1 VTQDQEA
8 TLIEP
13 PALVPPSP
21 GSGLGRA
28 LRHRNYRLY
37 FSGQSLSLIGT
48 WITRVAQSW
57 LVYRLTGSS
66 LLLGLVGFA
75 SQIPTFL
82 IAPFAGVWVDRLN
95 RHRTLVVTQGL
106 AMLQSALLAAFSL
119 THTIT
124 VAHVLVLGA
133 FQGVINAFDMPARQ
147 SFVVELIEDRGD
159 LSNAIALNSSMV
171 NAARLLGPSIAGIL
185 IAAVGEGWCFFVD
198 AVSYGAVITSLLA
211 MRIKPRPRRARH
223 EPVMRELGEGFR
235 YVFGSPPIRAVLW
248 LIALVSLMGMPYQV
262 LMPVMANR
270 VLHGGAHTFG
280 FLMGSAGVGALA
292 GTLYLASRKTSAGL
306 GRVVVGS
313 AFVFGVGLCLFS
325 QSRSFALSM
334 PLMLLVGMGM
344 MVQLAASN
352 TVLQILVDEDK
363 RGRVMSFFAMSVFG
377 TAPLGSLLG
386 GAMAARFGAPAT
398 LLFGGASCVVG
409 AFAFTRIAPRLKLP

>member
-1 VTQDQEA
+1 VVTEDV
-8 TLIEP
+8 
-13 PALVPPSP
+13 ALDRHLP
-21 GSGLGRA
+21 GPGGASGLGRA
-28 LRHRNYRLY
+28 LRHRNYRLF

-48 WITRVAQSW
+48 WMTRVAQSW

-75 SQIPTFL
+75 SQVPTFL
-82 IAPFAGVWVDRLN
+82 VAPFAGVWVDRMN
-95 RHRTLVVTQGL
+95 RHRALVVTQAL
-106 AMLQSALLAAFSL
+106 AMLQSGLLAAFAL

-124 VAHVLVLGA
+124 VTHVLVLGA

-147 SFVVELIEDRGD
+147 AFVVELIEDRAD

-171 NAARLLGPSIAGIL
+171 NAARLLGPSIAGLL

-198 AVSYGAVITSLLA
+198 AVSYSAVLASLLA
-211 MRIKPRPRRARH
+211 MRIKPRARRERH
-223 EPVMRELGEGFR
+223 ERVLRELGEGFR
-235 YVFGSPPIRAVLW
+235 YVFGTPTIRAVLW
-248 LIALVSLMGMPYQV
+248 LLALVSLMGMPYQV

-270 VLHGGAHTFG
+270 VLHGGPHTFG
-280 FLMGSAGVGALA
+280 FLMAAAGVGALT
-292 GTLYLASRKTSAGL
+292 GTLYLASRKSAAGL
-306 GRVVVGS
+306 GHVVTGA
-313 AFVFGVGLCLFS
+313 AFVFGAGLCLFS
-325 QSRSFALSM
+325 QSRVFALSL

-352 TVLQILVDEDK
+352 TVLQMLVDEDK
-363 RGRVMSFFAMSVFG
+363 RGRVMSFFAMAVFG

-398 LLFGGASCVVG
+398 LLFGGACCILGAG
-409 AFAFTRIAPRLKLP
+409 AFARIAPRLKLP

>member
-1 VTQDQEA
+1 VAQEA
-8 TLIEP
+8 TFG
-13 PALVPPSP
+13 APPSP
-21 GSGLGRA
+21 PASGLGRA

-37 FSGQSLSLIGT
+37 FSGQSVSLIGT

-82 IAPFAGVWVDRLN
+82 IAPFAGVWVDRLD
-95 RHRTLVVTQGL
+95 RHRTLVVTQAL

-124 VAHVLVLGA
+124 VVHVLVLGA
-133 FQGVINAFDMPARQ
+133 FQGLINAFDMPARQ
-147 SFVVELIEDRGD
+147 SFVVELIEDRAD

-171 NAARLLGPSIAGIL
+171 NAARLIGPSLAGVL

-198 AVSYGAVITSLLA
+198 AVSYCAVIASLLA
-211 MRIKPRPRRARH
+211 MRIKPRARRDRH
-223 EPVMRELGEGFR
+223 ERVTKALVEGFR
-235 YVFGSPPIRAVLW
+235 YVLGTPAIRAVLW
-248 LIALVSLMGMPYQV
+248 LLALVSLMGMPYQV
-262 LMPVMANR
+262 LMPVMASR
-270 VLHGGAHTFG
+270 VLHGGPHTFG
-280 FLMGSAGVGALA
+280 FLMGAAGVGALG
-292 GTLYLASRKTSAGL
+292 GTLYLAARKTSADL
-306 GRVVVGS
+306 GQVVVGA
-313 AFVFGVGLCLFS
+313 AFVFGAGLCLFS
-325 QSRSFALSM
+325 QSRVFALSM
-334 PLMLLVGMGM
+334 PLMFLVGMGM

>member
-1 VTQDQEA
+1 MSDDA
-8 TLIEP
+8 AIELLD
-13 PALVPPSP
+13 A
-21 GSGLGRA
+21 GRWSGLGRA

-48 WITRVAQSW
+48 WMTRVAQSW

-82 IAPFAGVWVDRLN
+82 VAPFAGVWVDRLN
-95 RHRTLVVTQGL
+95 RHRTLVVTQAL
-106 AMLQSALLAAFSL
+106 AMLQSGLLAVFSL

-124 VAHVLVLGA
+124 VTHVLVLGA
-133 FQGVINAFDMPARQ
+133 FQGIINAFDMPARQ
-147 SFVVELIEDRGD
+147 AFVVELIEDRAD

-198 AVSYGAVITSLLA
+198 AVSYLAVLASLLA
-211 MRIKPRPRRARH
+211 MRIKPRARRHHH
-223 EPVMRELGEGFR
+223 EHVMTELGEGFR
-235 YVFGSPPIRAVLW
+235 YVFGTPTIRAILW
-248 LIALVSLMGMPYQV
+248 LLALVSLMGMPYQV

-270 VLHGGAHTFG
+270 VLHGGPHTFG
-280 FLMGSAGVGALA
+280 FLMASAGVGALA
-292 GTLYLASRKTSAGL
+292 GTLYLASRKSSAGL
-306 GRVVVGS
+306 GRVVTGS
-313 AFVFGVGLCLFS
+313 AFVFGAGLCLFS
-325 QSRSFALSM
+325 QSRFFALSL

-352 TVLQILVDEDK
+352 TVLQMLIDEDK
-363 RGRVMSFFAMSVFG
+363 RGRVMSFFAMAVFG

-398 LLFGGASCVVG
+398 ILFGGACCILGAS
-409 AFAFTRIAPRLKLP
+409 AFARIAPRLKLP